1 MYGMITSQAWI
12 GGPVGIDMPDEK
24 GGLVANVNYLSRRYK
39 DGWVPS
45 TIMWNGIGQGDVTV
59 TPLQLCNLAATIANR
74 GFYYIPHVHK
84 NSKSTP
90 LPGTLSDTS

>member
-1 MYGMITSQAWI
+1 MNVWHDYLTSMGL

-45 TIMWNGIGQGDVTV
+45 TIMWNGIGQGDITV
-59 TPLQLCNLAATIANR
+59 TPLQLCNLA
-74 GFYYIPHVHK
+74 PQ
-84 NSKSTP
+84 
-90 LPGTLSDTS
+90 